1 MGLAQLNMRVHG
13 SCEFLLSLLTNS
25 RRLEQVLAVT
35 PASSVLGEEVF
46 SFPGLLMTAILVSFF
61 SSLTKSFTVSV
72 RTATI
77 KAAPAFVVSRLPCLS
92 GCLLEFSALPLR
104 GAPGRWAG

>member
-1 MGLAQLNMRVHG
+1 MRVHG

-46 SFPGLLMTAILVSFF
+46 SFPGLLMNSHTCKLFLKS
-61 SSLTKSFTVSV
+61 KSFTISV